1 MGEGLNCSTR
11 RAQRHTKN
19 TKEAGLKEA
28 SEELISAVLNS
39 AFVVHTEL
47 GCGLLESVYQKALA
61 LELADKGFTVETEKP
76 VLLTYRG
83 RDLGIAFRADIL
95 VNDCLLLELKSV
107 DRLNDTH
114 LAQVLTYLR
123 LMRLK
128 RGLLLNFG
136 ERRLKDGI
144 KRVSI

>member
-1 MGEGLNCSTR
+1 M
-11 RAQRHTKN
+11 
-19 TKEAGLKEA
+19 KEA

-47 GCGLLESVYQKALA
+47 GCGLLESVYQRALA
-61 LELADKGFTVETEKP
+61 IELEDKGFSVVTEQP
-76 VLLTYRG
+76 VPLVYRG
-83 RDLGIAFRADIL
+83 RDLGVGFRADI
-95 VNDCLLLELKSV
+95 VVENTLLLELKSV

-123 LMRLK
+123 LMHLK

-144 KRVSI
+144 KRISI